1 MEAAY
6 TLPRIG
12 SAYDTDTPSEM
23 SHAQTLKANNGASNG
38 SGISV
43 FWNTSR
49 HHSFFFFF
57 SFFSSIGNFISSS
70 KTRKTIAA
78 HAAKRDPLTL
88 QLTESSAGADFN
100 DGTTV
105 SLT

>member
-1 MEAAY
+1 MEVV
-6 TLPRIG
+6 
-12 SAYDTDTPSEM
+12 S
-23 SHAQTLKANNGASNG
+23 QCF
-38 SGISV
+38 GIPQDIIP
-43 FWNTSR
+43 
-49 HHSFFFFF
+49 FFFF

>member
-43 FWNTSR
+43 FRNTSR
-49 HHSFFFFF
+49 HHSFFF